1 MHLSALPTRAP
12 TQPALHGPPF
22 CVQSAGLTAAERTAV
37 ITVSVVGG
45 VVILLLSSIFLY
57 YKFVE
62 MKRYLAMRKYE
73 ASLRGKRQS
82 KFQPL
87 PA

>member
-1 MHLSALPTRAP
+1 M
-12 TQPALHGPPF
+12 
-22 CVQSAGLTAAERTAV
+22 

>member
-1 MHLSALPTRAP
+1 MALNPVGWRAGAAEGAAWQAP
-12 TQPALHGPPF
+12 
-22 CVQSAGLTAAERTAV
+22 GLTPEERTAV

-45 VVILLLSSIFLY
+45 VVILLLSGVFLY
-57 YKFVE
+57 YKYRE
-62 MKRYLAMRKYE
+62 MTRYLKTREFEESMRI
-73 ASLRGKRQS
+73 RRQS